1 MAKKIDTKPAN
12 YYQNLRLEMLP
23 YIPKSAKNILELG
36 CGEGMFGSYLRE
48 NLGAKVVG
56 IEIESKFATK
66 AKKNLDKIYIG
77 DAETIIKKLPAKS
90 FDVIVANDVL
100 EHMVDPYSVL
110 KEAKRILKK
119 NGVVVSSI
127 PNMRNYHVLHK
138 LVRQGQ
144 WEYEESGILDRTHL
158 RFFTQKSIRNM
169 YERLGYE
176 VVQHEGIF
184 EDNNLPMMF
193 KLANILARGKISDMK
208 YVQFATVAK
217 VKR

>member
-1 MAKKIDTKPAN
+1 VAKKIDSKPSN

-23 YIPKSAKNILELG
+23 YIPKTAKNILELG

-48 NLGAKVVG
+48 NMSAKVSG
-56 IEIESKFATK
+56 IEIETKFATK
-66 AKKNLDKIYIG
+66 AKKNLDKVYIG
-77 DAETIIKKLPAKS
+77 DAELIIKKLPDNS
-90 FDVIVANDVL
+90 FDVIVVNDVL

-110 KEAKRILKK
+110 KEAKRILRKG
-119 NGVVVSSI
+119 GVVVSSI
-127 PNMRNYHVLHK
+127 PNMRNFHVMYH
-138 LVRQGQ
+138 LVRGGQ
-144 WEYEESGILDRTHL
+144 WEYVESGILDRTHL

-176 VVQHEGIF
+176 VVKHEGIF
-184 EDNNLPMMF
+184 EESNLPAYF
-193 KLANILARGKISDMK
+193 KFINTLARGKISDMK

>member
-1 MAKKIDTKPAN
+1 MAKKIDSKPSN

-23 YIPKSAKNILELG
+23 YIPKTAKNILELG

-48 NLGAKVVG
+48 NMSAKVSG
-56 IEIESKFATK
+56 IEIETKFATK
-66 AKKNLDKIYIG
+66 AKKNLDKVYIG
-77 DAETIIKKLPAKS
+77 DAELIIKKLPDNS
-90 FDVIVANDVL
+90 FDVIVVNDVL

-110 KEAKRILKK
+110 KEAKRILRKG
-119 NGVVVSSI
+119 GVVVSSI
-127 PNMRNYHVLHK
+127 PNMRNFHVMYH
-138 LVRQGQ
+138 LVRGGQ
-144 WEYEESGILDRTHL
+144 WEYVESGILDRTHL

-176 VVQHEGIF
+176 VVKHEGIF
-184 EDNNLPMMF
+184 EESNLPAYF
-193 KLANILARGKISDMK
+193 KFINTLARGKISDMK

>member
-23 YIPKSAKNILELG
+23 YIPKTAKNILELG
-36 CGEGMFGSYLRE
+36 CGEGMFGSYLRG
-48 NLGAKVVG
+48 NLGAKVTG
-56 IEIESKFATK
+56 IEIETGFATK
-66 AKKNLDKIYIG
+66 AKKNLDKVYIG
-77 DAETIIKKLPAKS
+77 DAESIIKKLPAKS

-110 KEAKRILKK
+110 KEANRILK
-119 NGVVVSSI
+119 NGGIVVSSI
-127 PNMRNYHVLHK
+127 PNMRNFHVMYH
-138 LVRQGQ
+138 LVRGGQ
-144 WEYEESGILDRTHL
+144 WEYVESGILDRTHL
-158 RFFTQKSIRNM
+158 RFFTKKSIRNM

-176 VVQHEGIF
+176 VVKHEGIF
-184 EDNNLPMMF
+184 EESSLPAYF
-193 KLANILARGKISDMK
+193 KFLNTLARGKISDMK

>member
-1 MAKKIDTKPAN
+1 MAKKIDSKPAN

-23 YIPKSAKNILELG
+23 YIPKSAKNIKELG

-48 NLGAKVVG
+48 NMGAKVSG
-56 IEIESKFATK
+56 IEIESRFATK
-66 AKKNLDKIYIG
+66 AKKNLDRVYIG
-77 DAETIIKKLPAKS
+77 DAESIIKKLPAKS

-119 NGVVVSSI
+119 DGIVVSSI
-127 PNMRNYHVLHK
+127 PNMRNFHVLYH
-138 LVRQGQ
+138 LVRHGQ
-144 WEYEESGILDRTHL
+144 WEYVESGILDRTHL

-169 YERLGYE
+169 YERLGYD

-184 EDNNLPMMF
+184 EEKNLPMMF
-193 KLANILARGKISDMK
+193 KLTNALTRSKISDMK

>member
-1 MAKKIDTKPAN
+1 MAKKIDSKPAN

-66 AKKNLDKIYIG
+66 AKKDLDKVYIG

-127 PNMRNYHVLHK
+127 PNMRNFHVIYH
-138 LVRQGQ
+138 LVRHGQ
-144 WEYEESGILDRTHL
+144 WEYVESGILDRTHL

-184 EDNNLPMMF
+184 EENNLPMMF

>member
-1 MAKKIDTKPAN
+1 MAKKIDSKPAN

-23 YIPKSAKNILELG
+23 FIPKKAKKILELG
-36 CGEGMFGSYLRE
+36 CGEGMFGSYLRD
-48 NLGAKVVG
+48 NLGAEVWG
-56 IEIESKFATK
+56 IEIEPKFATK
-66 AKKNLDKIYIG
+66 AQKNLDKVYIG
-77 DAETIIKKLPAKS
+77 DAETIIMGLPAKS

-119 NGVVVSSI
+119 DGVVVSSI
-127 PNMRNYHVLHK
+127 PNMRNFHVIYH
-138 LVRQGQ
+138 LVRHGQ
-144 WEYEESGILDRTHL
+144 WEYVESGILDRTHL
-158 RFFTQKSIRNM
+158 RFFTKKSIDQM

-176 VVQHEGIF
+176 VVQNKGIF
-184 EDNNLPMMF
+184 EETNLPTAF
-193 KLANILARGKISDMK
+193 KLANTLVRGKISDMK

>member
-1 MAKKIDTKPAN
+1 MAKKLDTKPAN

-36 CGEGMFGSYLRE
+36 CGEGVFGSYLRE
-48 NLGAKVVG
+48 NLGAKVTG
-56 IEIESKFATK
+56 IEIESKFAIK
-66 AKKNLDKIYIG
+66 AKKNLDKVYIG
-77 DAETIIKKLPAKS
+77 DAESIIKKLPAKS

-100 EHMVDPYSVL
+100 EHMVDPYLVL

-119 NGVVVSSI
+119 DGIIVSSI
-127 PNMRNYHVLHK
+127 PNMRNFHVLYH
-138 LVRQGQ
+138 LVRHGQ
-144 WEYEESGILDRTHL
+144 WEYVESGILDRTHL

-184 EDNNLPMMF
+184 EETNLPILF
-193 KLANILARGKISDMK
+193 KLTNVLARGKISDMK

-217 VKR
+217 MQG

>member
-1 MAKKIDTKPAN
+1 MAKKIDSKPAN

-23 YIPKSAKNILELG
+23 YIPKDAKKILELG
-36 CGEGMFGSYLRE
+36 CGEGMFGSYLRDKMSTE
-48 NLGAKVVG
+48 VWG
-56 IEIESKFATK
+56 IEIETKFATK
-66 AKKNLDKIYIG
+66 AKKNLDKVYIG

-119 NGVVVSSI
+119 DGVVVSSI

-158 RFFTQKSIRNM
+158 RWFTYKSIIKM
-169 YERLGYE
+169 YEDLGYE
-176 VVQHEGIF
+176 VVQQAGI
-184 EDNNLPMMF
+184 DDSYMPPNYRIVNAL
-193 KLANILARGKISDMK
+193 LRGKILDMK
-208 YVQFATVAK
+208 YVQIATVAK
-217 VKR
+217 VKK

>member
-1 MAKKIDTKPAN
+1 MAKKIDSKPAN

-23 YIPKSAKNILELG
+23 YIPKDAKKILELG
-36 CGEGMFGSYLRE
+36 CGEGMFGSYLRDKMSAE
-48 NLGAKVVG
+48 VWG
-56 IEIESKFATK
+56 IEIEPKFATK
-66 AKKNLDKIYIG
+66 AKKNLDKVYIG
-77 DAETIIKKLPAKS
+77 DAESIIRKLPARS

-119 NGVVVSSI
+119 DGVVVSSI
-127 PNMRNYHVLHK
+127 PNIRNFHVIYH
-138 LVRQGQ
+138 LVRHGQ
-144 WEYEESGILDRTHL
+144 WEYVESGILDRTHL
-158 RFFTQKSIRNM
+158 RFFTSKSINNM

-176 VVQHEGIF
+176 VAQHEGIF
-184 EDNNLPMMF
+184 EETNLPTMF
-193 KLANILARGKISDMK
+193 KIANTLLRGKIADMK